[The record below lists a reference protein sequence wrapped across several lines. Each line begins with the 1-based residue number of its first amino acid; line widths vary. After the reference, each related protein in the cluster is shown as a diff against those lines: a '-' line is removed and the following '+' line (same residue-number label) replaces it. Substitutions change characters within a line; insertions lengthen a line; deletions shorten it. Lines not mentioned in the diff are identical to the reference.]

1 MLITKDERIK
11 KRLCVNELRNIGLNF
26 RLIDSYSHITEVLAY
41 ATTREEL
48 FDMVESESIKR
59 GIEKCDLITQEWCID
74 KNMYSKN
81 YYHTKERTMFIYED
95 GKRKFVQIRQLY

>member
-1 MLITKDERIK
+1 MLMTKNERIE
-11 KRLCVNELRNIGLNF
+11 KRLCVNELRDIGLNF

-81 YYHTKERTMFIYED
+81 YYHTKEREMFIEED
-95 GKRKFVQIRQLY
+95 GKQKFVQIRQNY